1 MTRGMGIGGME
12 GVIAREDHNYR
23 HGIRE
28 GERRMLRLVF
38 TGAAC
43 AMEIDRNLVAVNEER
58 MRAYHHTDM
67 EYAGWE
73 YLRDKRVGRAL
84 ANGATALAALHALRD
99 LGDEDASRVLGERG
113 W

>member
-1 MTRGMGIGGME
+1 MTGMGICGME

-38 TGAAC
+38 IGAAC
-43 AMEIDRNLVAVNEER
+43 AIVIYDAKGEQWCRAARCTFNAGADPWLYAIHVAEDV
-58 MRAYHHTDM
+58 
-67 EYAGWE
+67 AGSA
-73 YLRDKRVGRAL
+73 LR
-84 ANGATALAALHALRD
+84 ALRD